1 MPYFA
6 MNSKARSE
14 PLWIR
19 CQHVFGTV
27 GPQLRRVRHL
37 HEHRDPITVDRLAF
51 RRRHQGD
58 LL

>member
-1 MPYFA
+1 
-6 MNSKARSE
+6 MNSKSRSE